1 FSPNKDLLNEGFI
14 PQGYRIDPS
23 NFTMLIFNRWGEL
36 IYKTNDLYKP
46 WNGRYNNTGD
56 LVQVGVYV
64 YRVVVKEID
73 GPKHEFIGR
82 VSVIK

>member
-36 IYKTNDLYKP
+36 IYKTNDLNSP

-56 LVQVGVYV
+56 LVEVGVYV
-64 YRVVVKEID
+64 YRVIVKELD